1 MVKTL
6 WSLRKSV
13 SVFFGKTQSNSKKL
27 LADAERMDEFVKN
40 AREEICK
47 LSNKEII
54 ALSKIIDEAKIK
66 FDIEYN

>member
-1 MVKTL
+1 
-6 WSLRKSV
+6 
-13 SVFFGKTQSNSKKL
+13 
-27 LADAERMDEFVKN
+27 MDEFVIN
-40 AREEICK
+40 AKEEICK